1 MTPSSARR
9 AKAPSLR
16 ESPSPREL
24 SAHADRG
31 SNRADRAIFKAGLAQ
46 TVQRLSPK
54 NIIVYGAAP
63 DDIFGTCIESGINV
77 IPFESEISKAKRQ
90 VTV

>member
-9 AKAPSLR
+9 AKGSLS
-16 ESPSPREL
+16 EGVVG
-24 SAHADRG
+24 AADRG

-63 DDIFGTCIESGINV
+63 DDIFGTCIDSGINV
-77 IPFESEISKAKRQ
+77 ILFESEISKAKRQ

>member
-1 MTPSSARR
+1 MCWPQLLLLLPAAATALLPLALP
-9 AKAPSLR
+9 AAVP
-16 ESPSPREL
+16 PVPQP
-24 SAHADRG
+24 
-31 SNRADRAIFKAGLAQ
+31 AQ

-63 DDIFGTCIESGINV
+63 DDIFGTCIDSGINV
-77 IPFESEISKAKRQ
+77 ILFESEISKAKRQ